1 MERDFTRFTDV
12 EPHIDY
18 LAKDFATFRQLMLDH
33 LSVLVPNWTEKSPA
47 DLGHVLIETLAYAA
61 DYLSYYQDA
70 VATEAYL
77 SSARLRR
84 SVRRHARLLD
94 YFLHEGCNA
103 RVWVQL
109 TVDQDGVRVAP
120 GTLLL
125 TDIPGMPPVL
135 TPALYREILVQSPL
149 VFATLHDIK
158 LFKAHNQ
165 IAVHT
170 PNPREEALLPVGA
183 TKAWLLD
190 EVLNRAATPVDQQSQ
205 PLRKLSNLQ
214 VGDVLILDEV
224 RDPKTGKERKDPKR
238 RHAVRLT
245 KVSAHLRPEQEN
257 AADRNKPLVRIEWA
271 EADALPFALHIA
283 PYGRDEYPVTVA
295 RGNIVLA
302 DHGRRIKGEELPPVL
317 PNVRYRPALRL
328 PGLTHRVSY
337 DHESALRTSATDTLY
352 QDPRQAMP
360 DIRLLQH
367 DRVVQLTT
375 DRTTLLP
382 AVVEVVSATTNPQA
396 SVRREWNLQRDLL
409 NSDRFARDYLV
420 EMEENERAFLRF
432 GFGDMGQLPEA
443 GDEFIADY
451 RIGNG
456 TRGNVGPDTIH
467 HIVYESD
474 EAKPAATPSITR
486 VWNPLLAQS
495 GTDAEQIEEV
505 RLHAPYAFRR
515 QKEQCITAE
524 DYATMAM
531 RYPGVLQAAAR
542 IRYAGLWHIAVIYVR
557 RDNFEPLSAEFRTR
571 LNDFMQRYRQAGYEI
586 AFSDPYFV
594 PLTVELKVYL
604 KAGQRA
610 FIVQAALT
618 KALSSQTNGDGSQG
632 FFHPANFALGQP
644 VYRSNLVALLM
655 ATPGVARVDVLK
667 FGRADGEANIAEIPI
682 GPLELAELQNDPA
695 KPNRG
700 VLTLEVIE
708 AYE

>member
-1 MERDFTRFTDV
+1 
-12 EPHIDY
+12 
-18 LAKDFATFRQLMLDH
+18 
-33 LSVLVPNWTEKSPA
+33 
-47 DLGHVLIETLAYAA
+47 
-61 DYLSYYQDA
+61 
-70 VATEAYL
+70 
-77 SSARLRR
+77 
-84 SVRRHARLLD
+84 
-94 YFLHEGCNA
+94 
-103 RVWVQL
+103 
-109 TVDQDGVRVAP
+109 
-120 GTLLL
+120 
-125 TDIPGMPPVL
+125 
-135 TPALYREILVQSPL
+135 
-149 VFATLHDIK
+149 
-158 LFKAHNQ
+158 
-165 IAVHT
+165 
-170 PNPREEALLPVGA
+170 
-183 TKAWLLD
+183 
-190 EVLNRAATPVDQQSQ
+190 
-205 PLRKLSNLQ
+205 
-214 VGDVLILDEV
+214 
-224 RDPKTGKERKDPKR
+224 
-238 RHAVRLT
+238 
-245 KVSAHLRPEQEN
+245 
-257 AADRNKPLVRIEWA
+257 
-271 EADALPFALHIA
+271 LPFALHIA
-283 PYGRDEYPVTVA
+283 PYGRDEHPVTVA

-302 DHGRRIKGEELPPVL
+302 DHGRRIKGEDLPPVL
-317 PNVRYRPALRL
+317 PNLRYRPSLRL
-328 PGLTHRVSY
+328 PGLTQRVSY

-375 DRTTLLP
+375 NRTTLLP

-432 GFGDMGQLPEA
+432 GFGDMGQLPEP

-467 HIVYESD
+467 HIVLGNDNTER
-474 EAKPAATPSITR
+474 AVTPLITR

-557 RDNFEPLSAEFRTR
+557 RDNFELLSPEFRTR
-571 LNDFMQRYRQAGYEI
+571 LNDFMQRYRQAGYEL
-586 AFSDPYFV
+586 AFSDPYFI
-594 PLTVELKVYL
+594 PLVVELKVYL

-610 FIVQAALT
+610 FIVQAALN
-618 KALSSQTNGDGSQG
+618 KVLSSQTNADGSKG
-632 FFHPANFALGQP
+632 FFHPADFALGQP

-655 ATPGVARVDVLK
+655 ATPGVDHVEVLK
-667 FGRADGEANIAEIPI
+667 FGRADGEANVAEIPI
-682 GPLELAELQNDPA
+682 GPLELAELQNDPT

-708 AYE
+708 TYE